1 MNFKLSLRF
10 FNFLKKFIPNIV
22 NWTNR
27 AERKSFLLRIWSLAR
42 ELTSG
47 TELKTIKQVLNENP
61 QLMAKFIDTVREMEK
76 QTYENVQRARE
87 RDIITN
93 QISGGKNYIL
103 NILIFF
109 VFLAMFICLGA
120 IIRISYINSH
130 RTNYYLIIA
139 FFCFI
144 SAIKDILFFYFGS
157 RKFRH
162 ASLLF
167 LQENINDKETKL
179 PKVFEKNTEK

>member
-103 NILIFF
+103 NI
-109 VFLAMFICLGA
+109 
-120 IIRISYINSH
+120 
-130 RTNYYLIIA
+130 
-139 FFCFI
+139 
-144 SAIKDILFFYFGS
+144 
-157 RKFRH
+157 
-162 ASLLF
+162 
-167 LQENINDKETKL
+167 
-179 PKVFEKNTEK
+179 